1 MNKQTNEFTLEELA
15 RQAGMTRRTIRYY
28 IARGLLPGP
37 TKAGRGAGYSQE
49 HLRRLEEIRNLQANG
64 LTLVEI
70 AHRLREVAQ
79 PAGALEPTVW
89 RHYQLAADVVL
100 MLREDVAPWKVK
112 VIKRSLGNL
121 ICQLNEPLNQPNE

>member
-1 MNKQTNEFTLEELA
+1 MEKNTQEFTIEELA
-15 RQAGMTRRTIRYY
+15 QRAGVARRTIRYY

-37 TKAGRGAGYSQE
+37 MKAGRGAGYKQE

-70 AHRLREVAQ
+70 AHRLQEPEQ
-79 PAGALEPTVW
+79 SPSYLEPTVW
-89 RHYQLAADVVL
+89 RHYQLAADVIV

-112 VIKRSLGNL
+112 AIRRALGDL
-121 ICQLNEPLNQPNE
+121 INHLNGNINQPSE